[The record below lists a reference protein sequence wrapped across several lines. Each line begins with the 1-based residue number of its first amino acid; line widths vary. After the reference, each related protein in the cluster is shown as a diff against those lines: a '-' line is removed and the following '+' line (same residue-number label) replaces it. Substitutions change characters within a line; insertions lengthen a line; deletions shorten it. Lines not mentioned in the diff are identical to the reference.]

1 MTLYVTDRNSTA
13 EIVKSRP
20 EPTEQ
25 SLKKETAHFH
35 RAVGDI
41 LQADALSI
49 YVDQIRQIRPVV
61 KKGASHRHGA
71 SYVQTQEHTI
81 AEIKVS
87 LEVFKKLL
95 GYSHN
100 VQLEK

>member
-1 MTLYVTDRNSTA
+1 MALYVTDRNSTA
-13 EIVKSRP
+13 EIVKCRP

-25 SLKKETAHFH
+25 PLKNQTAHFH
-35 RAVGDI
+35 RAIGDI

-49 YVDQIRQIRPVV
+49 YVDQIRQIRPTV
-61 KKGASHRHGA
+61 KEGASHRHGA
-71 SYVQTQEHTI
+71 SYVHTQDHTI

-95 GYSHN
+95 GYSNN
-100 VQLEK
+100 VQLKK